1 MHSDEWTAGVGGTG
15 PDDGRLPAVGTQ
27 LGPWALELR
36 AAANDRYWEGAG
48 IDHPARRA
56 GVLYP
61 PLAANLLIVALQRI
75 CDEPLLHLGQRLRT
89 RAAATAPARLRVT
102 GSVRRRWEH
111 RGREHL
117 EIAAEVVV
125 QDVAG
130 VAGGVAGQART
141 GVVDEVVDGAH
152 GPGTLLWEA
161 SAHFCTVRRRPA
173 PGGAR
178 VSRGGD
184 GSATDGGTGDAQVR
198 DAAAERAG
206 AAGGVEVRQRSLQ
219 LGLDL
224 LRAYSRRGNFH
235 SEPEI
240 AARLGYPAPVA
251 QGMQVAAP
259 AYGLLLDVW
268 GETLLRDAEVTWA
281 FHRPVLAG
289 QTVDARVH
297 LGADTA
303 SFTVRLAGEA
313 GTPGANGPA
322 VTGRARP
329 HPDRPERP

>member
-1 MHSDEWTAGVGGTG
+1 
-15 PDDGRLPAVGTQ
+15 VGTQ
-27 LGPWALELR
+27 LGPWSLELR

-89 RAAATAPARLRVT
+89 RAIATAPARLRVT
-102 GSVRRRWEH
+102 GSVRRRWQQ

-117 EIAAEVVV
+117 EIAAEVVA

-130 VAGGVAGQART
+130 VVGDVAGGVATEART
-141 GVVDEVVDGAH
+141 GVVDEVVGGAH

-161 SAHFCTVRRRPA
+161 SAHFCTARRRPA

-184 GSATDGGTGDAQVR
+184 GSATDGGAGDAQVR
-198 DAAAERAG
+198 DAAAARAG
-206 AAGGVEVRQRSLQ
+206 AAAGVEVRQRSLR
-219 LGLDL
+219 LELDR

-251 QGMQVAAP
+251 QGMQAAAP
-259 AYGLLLDVW
+259 AYALLLDVW

-289 QTVDARVH
+289 QTVDSRVH

-303 SFTVRLAGEA
+303 SFTVGIAGES
-313 GTPGANGPA
+313 GTPEANGPA

-329 HPDRPERP
+329 HPDRPGRP